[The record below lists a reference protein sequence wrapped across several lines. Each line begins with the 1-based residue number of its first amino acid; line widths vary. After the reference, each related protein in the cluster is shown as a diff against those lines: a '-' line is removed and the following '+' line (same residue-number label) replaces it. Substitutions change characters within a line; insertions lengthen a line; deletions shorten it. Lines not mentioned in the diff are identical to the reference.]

1 MNEKPILFNA
11 EMVRAVLDGR
21 KTQTRRV
28 IDWKRLHKQ
37 AGLPFPTKCKLAWYM
52 IIDSWGLG
60 DGFHIGEVK
69 CPYGKKG
76 DRLYVKEEYRGYEGS
91 EEFMMLQYRADRE
104 IRETPK
110 HMDEKQ
116 CLQFP
121 DTHIELA
128 GAACVSDWK
137 RARFMPRWASR
148 INLEIVDIR
157 VERVAS
163 ISPSDCSKEGVTFRK
178 PEGCWTNTQYNENA
192 VIDFKTLWDSIN
204 ANRKDKDGNLL
215 NYSWADN
222 PFCWVVEFKRIK

>member
-1 MNEKPILFNA
+1 MINEKPILFNA
-11 EMVRAVLDGR
+11 EMVNAVLDGR

-28 IDWKRLHKQ
+28 IKRQPSIMDNTVSLDWMP
-37 AGLPFPTKCKLAWYM
+37 ATM
-52 IIDSWGLG
+52 GLG
-60 DGFHIGEVK
+60 LYIATN

-104 IRETPK
+104 IGETPK

-128 GAACVSDWK
+128 GGACVSDWK

-157 VERVAS
+157 VERVAD
-163 ISPSDCSKEGVTFRK
+163 IAPEDAKAEGDKERSGMPEFHAHGNKCHVNWFRS
-178 PEGCWTNTQYNENA
+178 
-192 VIDFKTLWDSIN
+192 LWDSIN
-204 ANRKDKDGNLL
+204 AKRKDKDGNLL

-222 PFCWVVEFKRIK
+222 PHVWVVEFKKL